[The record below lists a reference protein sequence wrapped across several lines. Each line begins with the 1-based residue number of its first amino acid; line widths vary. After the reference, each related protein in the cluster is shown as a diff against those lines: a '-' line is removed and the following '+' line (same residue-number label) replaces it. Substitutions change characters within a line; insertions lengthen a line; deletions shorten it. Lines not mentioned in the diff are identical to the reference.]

1 MAIHE
6 ALILN
11 YKAVQQVEGVVDIYI
26 EGVENNRYEATVFEE
41 LTKYFN
47 SDIQFNL
54 LFVNEFARTRKKSQY
69 FESKIVK

>member
-54 LFVNEFARTRKKSQY
+54 LFVNEFARTRKESQY